1 MKWVIM
7 KKGLH
12 SFGEKIKMWKI
23 KRLLHT
29 TKTKLGFERRKVE
42 GEILGQRKSR
52 EISCSFVADLVLF
65 RLRSLHSDPKDISK
79 LLVLCRGQ

>member
-29 TKTKLGFERRKVE
+29 TKTKLGFEQRKAE
-42 GEILGQRKSR
+42 GEI
-52 EISCSFVADLVLF
+52 
-65 RLRSLHSDPKDISK
+65 
-79 LLVLCRGQ
+79 